1 MKNKKNI
8 IWIVLIVFLI
18 ILFIGLYFITGFLQK
33 SKIDDRDLNIW
44 EYDEDRI
51 IVGAKEFTLNGSK
64 DTCWYVI
71 HGYTSTPHEMRE
83 IAEGIHR
90 EFNETVVVT
99 RLKGS
104 GEVPSHVFNLTLY
117 DWYEQVSEE
126 FDVLNQECNKVNL
139 VGFSFGGALSAR
151 LAENKDVNNVYLL
164 SPYIFATYEYY
175 RIFKLETYMSIL
187 TDFSYYVKKIK
198 IGQINSQE
206 GLDNHIAYWNMPF
219 GPMTNSKPFFEDV
232 KSDLGNITVPILL
245 QQSKNDKASDIKSS
259 IYIYD
264 HVASENKEL
273 VVFEKSN
280 HIIPMDYDK
289 YEAISNIIDFEKQT
303 RL

>member
-1 MKNKKNI
+1 
-8 IWIVLIVFLI
+8 
-18 ILFIGLYFITGFLQK
+18 
-33 SKIDDRDLNIW
+33 
-44 EYDEDRI
+44 
-51 IVGAKEFTLNGSK
+51 
-64 DTCWYVI
+64 
-71 HGYTSTPHEMRE
+71 MRE

-126 FDVLNQECNKVNL
+126 FDVLNEECNKVNL

-264 HVASENKEL
+264 HVASEK
-273 VVFEKSN
+273 
-280 HIIPMDYDK
+280 
-289 YEAISNIIDFEKQT
+289 
-303 RL
+303 